1 MINKYTKL
9 KIFAIFA
16 LFISLLYGICMRLY
30 DYQIVQHDE
39 IYESSLRKT
48 MVTYTQK
55 ASRGTIYDRNGV
67 PLVSNEMSF
76 QVAFDYFFW
85 DKDRQNEVILQLYA
99 LIDSMGE
106 SYTDILPV
114 TMSAP
119 YSFTTTNTD
128 NKYYKQL
135 MSFIGEHE
143 DWDQNLNA
151 NELMALLE
159 KEYGLTDSYTYPEKR
174 IIIGVRYDMEV
185 QGFSS
190 YSPFIFAENVS
201 KETVSKIKEASMFFP
216 GVIINEVEKRS
227 YRTDYAAHI
236 LGRVGII
243 YKEEWPEYK
252 NKGYTMNAIVGKDG
266 AEKTFEEYLRPID
279 GTFGL
284 ETNIDGMFSD
294 MTTIDEP
301 QPGKDVYLTIDIGMQ
316 EVAEK
321 ALAEVTQQIKE
332 KSKYNTNGAG
342 RDAAGGACVVIDIHT
357 GEVLAMASSPTY
369 SLENFNAD
377 YSDLYNDPLT
387 PMVNRTIAGL
397 YPPGSIFKMVSAL
410 ASLEEGIVGPYDE
423 IVDEGV
429 YKYYAPSYTP
439 ACWVWNDY
447 RRTHG
452 SINVS
457 EAIKY
462 SCNYFFFETSRIMG
476 INTLNGY
483 AKKLGLG
490 QKTGIELAGEL
501 KGNLAGPESRAE
513 KGGAEWQPGETIQ
526 AAIGQSEQ
534 QFTPIQ
540 LASYMA
546 TLVNGGTRYQT
557 HLLKSVK
564 SYDGKETY
572 IDDNIKILDTM
583 DIKEESLEAI
593 KRGMLGATTDDG
605 TASSVFSGYPIQVG
619 GKTGSA
625 QTKRGS
631 SAHGTFLSFAPYDD
645 PEIAVCVIIEHAG
658 SGGSVAPVVRRV
670 YDYYF
675 GLE

>member
-1 MINKYTKL
+1 MINKYSKL
-9 KIFAIFA
+9 KIFAILA
-16 LFISLLYGICMRLY
+16 LFVALMYCICARLY
-30 DYQIVQHDE
+30 DYQVIQHDE

-55 ASRGTIYDRNGV
+55 ASRGTIFDRNGV

-85 DKDRQNEVILQLYA
+85 DKDRQNEIILQLYA
-99 LIDSMGE
+99 LMDGTGE
-106 SYTDILPV
+106 SYTDILPI
-114 TMSAP
+114 TQSAP
-119 YSFTTTNTD
+119 YSFTTMDED

-135 MSFIGEHE
+135 VGFIAEHE
-143 DWDQNLNA
+143 DWDKNINA
-151 NELMALLE
+151 SGLMELL
-159 KEYGLTDSYTYPEKR
+159 KKKYKVDDSYTEEEQR

-227 YRTDYAAHI
+227 YRTQYAAHI

-266 AEKTFEEYLRPID
+266 AEKTFEDYLRPID

-284 ETNIDGMFSD
+284 ETDIDGMYSD
-294 MTTIDEP
+294 ITTIDEP

-321 ALAEVTQQIKE
+321 ALSEVTQQLKE
-332 KSKYNTNGAG
+332 KAKYTSKHAG
-342 RDAAGGACVVIDIHT
+342 IDAEGGACVVIDIHT
-357 GEVLAMASSPTY
+357 GEVLAIASSPTY
-369 SLENFNAD
+369 SLESFNAD
-377 YSDLYNDPLT
+377 YNDLYSDPLT
-387 PMVNRTIAGL
+387 PMVNRAIAGV
-397 YPPGSIFKMVSAL
+397 YPPGSIFKMVTAL

-423 IVDEGV
+423 ILDEGV

-447 RRTHG
+447 RKTHG

-476 INTLNGY
+476 IDTLNKY

-490 QKTGIELAGEL
+490 QKTGIELSGEH

-513 KGGAEWQPGETIQ
+513 KGGDEWQPGETIQ

-534 QFTPIQ
+534 QFTPVQ

-546 TLVNGGTRYQT
+546 TLINGGTRYKT
-557 HLLKSVK
+557 HILKSVK

-572 IDDNIKILDTM
+572 LDGNINILDQI
-583 DIKEESLEAI
+583 DIKNESLEAI
-593 KRGMLGATTDDG
+593 KRGMLGATTEDG
-605 TASSVFSGYPIQVG
+605 TASSVFSGYPIRVG

-625 QTKRGS
+625 QTKKGA

-645 PEIAVCVIIEHAG
+645 PEIAVCVVIEHAG
-658 SGGSVAPVVRRV
+658 SGGAVAPVVKRI